1 MTDHAA
7 FMRRAVALVRDTQHR
22 TSPNPT
28 VGCVIVRAGVIVG
41 EGVTRPVGQAHAE
54 VVAIEAAGAAAR
66 GADMY
71 VTLEP
76 CSHHG
81 RTPPCTQAILAA
93 GLRSVFVGVEDPNPL
108 VNGLGVG
115 QLRAA
120 GVPTEV
126 GILAEPCARLAEPFR
141 RFILDRRPW
150 VLLKAAVTL
159 DGRIAAAS
167 GDSKWITGEEARAA
181 AHGLRARADAVLV
194 GLGTAQADDPRLDV
208 RLARGEDP
216 LRVLLDS
223 RAALDPR
230 ARMLGPG
237 ALVFHGEGAH
247 PARVAALAATGAHT
261 HAIPRVAAGL
271 DVAAALEA
279 LAVRGVVRLLVEG
292 GGRVHASL
300 LGARLADEACFFVAP
315 RLVGRGRPVIDL
327 PSAPTVAQGWSL
339 EGPEIE
345 VLGPDVRIQGRI
357 RYPAP
362 SEAEGS

>member
-237 ALVFHGEGAH
+237 ALVWSNRCFGIRPRGLSRDGLFRRCGGLRLRVWHRVCPGRGCLVACSLVASCLCAGGTGCESPP
-247 PARVAALAATGAHT
+247 PARK
-261 HAIPRVAAGL
+261 
-271 DVAAALEA
+271 
-279 LAVRGVVRLLVEG
+279 
-292 GGRVHASL
+292 
-300 LGARLADEACFFVAP
+300 
-315 RLVGRGRPVIDL
+315 
-327 PSAPTVAQGWSL
+327 
-339 EGPEIE
+339 
-345 VLGPDVRIQGRI
+345 
-357 RYPAP
+357 
-362 SEAEGS
+362 SERE